1 MGIAL
6 NKNNRAG
13 FTLMELMIV
22 IMILGGLMTLLLPAI
37 NTALKKA
44 KKGTAKTTMMTIKN
58 GIMQYQAELGKYPAK
73 LKDLLV
79 RPKTGDER
87 VTKKWDGPYGFG
99 EGTEDAPEDPW
110 GEKFVYKL
118 AQPGSGSKHP
128 YELYSHGPN
137 GKGAPKDERIDV
149 WD

>member
-1 MGIAL
+1 MTIAF

-13 FTLMELMIV
+13 FTMIELMLT
-22 IMILGGLMTLLLPAI
+22 IMILGGLMALLLPAI
-37 NTALKKA
+37 NNALKKA

-58 GIMQYQAELGKYPAK
+58 GIMQYHTELGKYPTK
-73 LKDLLV
+73 LKDLVV
-79 RPKTGDER
+79 RPKTGDEK

-99 EGTEDAPEDPW
+99 EGTEEVTEDPW
-110 GEKFVYKL
+110 GEPFVYKVS
-118 AQPGSGSKHP
+118 QPGSKYP

-137 GKGAPKDERIDV
+137 GKGSPKEEQISV